1 MDGLRAIAVILV
13 IIAHWFPIQ
22 LVNDIGFGSIGV
34 EIFFVLS
41 GFLITRILLI
51 ERFRCDA
58 INDLR
63 RWPIIRNFMIR
74 RALRIFPIYYL
85 LLLSLILIV
94 DFFPNPVLSDFGW
107 YFFYLQN
114 MLVYKLQA
122 WPGGKLSHLWTL
134 AVEEQVYL
142 IWPIILIF
150 TPLRYLKYI
159 LVFFL
164 CFGAA
169 NYIFLDN
176 ILIGKSFT
184 DVLIVTCIQGFAVGG
199 LLAYFHLK
207 GTLVFK
213 QISKW
218 FIVLGLLAFL
228 FFLMAVFKII
238 PFFIGIRFYVD
249 SMASGLIAFLLV
261 SEKSLLKNYFLGNP
275 VLVGIGKISYGIY
288 LFHNFI
294 PVLWNAFL
302 KLLSNKGVLIPYV
315 EYRPVLATQDSV
327 FYLQCFLILVFLT
340 TASYYFYEKPIM
352 KLKEKWAR

>member
-1 MDGLRAIAVILV
+1 M
-13 IIAHWFPIQ
+13 
-22 LVNDIGFGSIGV
+22 
-34 EIFFVLS
+34 
-41 GFLITRILLI
+41 
-51 ERFRCDA
+51 
-58 INDLR
+58 
-63 RWPIIRNFMIR
+63 
-74 RALRIFPIYYL
+74 
-85 LLLSLILIV
+85 
-94 DFFPNPVLSDFGW
+94 
-107 YFFYLQN
+107 
-114 MLVYKLQA
+114 
-122 WPGGKLSHLWTL
+122 
-134 AVEEQVYL
+134 
-142 IWPIILIF
+142 
-150 TPLRYLKYI
+150 
-159 LVFFL
+159 
-164 CFGAA
+164 
-169 NYIFLDN
+169 
-176 ILIGKSFT
+176 
-184 DVLIVTCIQGFAVGG
+184 
-199 LLAYFHLK
+199 
-207 GTLVFK
+207 
-213 QISKW
+213 
-218 FIVLGLLAFL
+218 LGLLAFL